1 MTIPG
6 AAFLLS
12 VEFVTQ
18 GMKGMMM
25 HHLPIYTTL
34 EFGVANNILA
44 VYLTGIMMVIGRR
57 CLVLKPSDKSIK
69 PIEREEFIQFLQDN
83 DSANNPVQTLKNLG
97 LKYNLV
103 PLLFSMPQ

>member
-1 MTIPG
+1 
-6 AAFLLS
+6 
-12 VEFVTQ
+12 
-18 GMKGMMM
+18 MKGMMM

-44 VYLTGIMMVIGRR
+44 VYLTGIMMFTGRR
-57 CLVLKPSDKSIK
+57 LLLVLKPSDESIK

-97 LKYNLV
+97 LKYNL
-103 PLLFSMPQ
+103 